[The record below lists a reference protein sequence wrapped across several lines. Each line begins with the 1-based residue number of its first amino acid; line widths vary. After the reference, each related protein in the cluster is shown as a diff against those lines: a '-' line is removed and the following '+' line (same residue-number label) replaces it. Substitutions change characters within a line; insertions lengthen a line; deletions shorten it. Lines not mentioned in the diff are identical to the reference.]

1 MTEQLTAEQFRPH
14 VAKVFR
20 VRGRRH
26 DLTLTALE
34 EFDVS
39 EAQRQLVP
47 RPPFSL
53 IFAGPP
59 GDVLPECEYS
69 FEVEGGATFEFY
81 VMPIHTL
88 ARDRQD
94 YQAAFN

>member
-20 VRGRRH
+20 VRGCRH

-39 EAQRQLVP
+39 EAQRQLVLGVDGQDVAAD
-47 RPPFSL
+47 RFGFFGFVEVAVEL
-53 IFAGPP
+53 DF
-59 GDVLPECEYS
+59 GDGFGNAC
-69 FEVEGGATFEFY
+69 FGDGF
-81 VMPIHTL
+81 
-88 ARDRQD
+88 
-94 YQAAFN
+94 